1 MLSEPAVHTPSHDPH
16 RRVGRLRAAAVV
28 ALLASVVGAAIIS
41 RVVAAD
47 NPAEASAY
55 VPLEPFRVFD
65 TRAAQNSPIGPVAG
79 GTTFDVQITGTGV
92 PSTATAV
99 AINVTYLDAS
109 GPGFVT
115 VFPAGGAQPAV
126 SNLNKVG
133 SGPQPNL
140 AIVKLGTGGRISLFN
155 QGGTA
160 NLFGD
165 VAGYFVPTASGTGGG
180 PTTSAPLDSAGG
192 AGQIV
197 ASFGPTGGNWIFIGP
212 IDTIDVVAGDRLVG
226 AGAASIGLLNTN
238 TAFVDVSMCYRQGE
252 MGPVVSFTG
261 ANYVTFL
268 ANEIQMSMAAASRSD
283 PFPTTGPVVVGFC
296 VRAGVTVNHN
306 DYVSWYVQAV
316 RS

>member
-1 MLSEPAVHTPSHDPH
+1 MVAV
-16 RRVGRLRAAAVV
+16 
-28 ALLASVVGAAIIS
+28 LASAGGAAIIN

-47 NPAEASAY
+47 NPAGTTAY
-55 VPLEPFRVFD
+55 VPLVPFRVFD
-65 TRAAQNSPIGPVAG
+65 TRSSENSPRGPIAG
-79 GTTFDVQITGTGV
+79 GTTFDVQITGALV

-99 AINVTYLDAS
+99 AINVTYLDAT

-115 VFPAGGAQPAV
+115 VFPAGGSRPSV

-140 AIVKLGTGGRISLFN
+140 AIVALGPGGVISLFN
-155 QGGTA
+155 EGGSS

-165 VAGYFVPTASGTGGG
+165 VAGYFVPTGTGGG
-180 PTTSAPLDSAGG
+180 TGPAPTVPLDSAGG

-212 IDTIDVVAGDRLVG
+212 TDTINVVAGDRLVG
-226 AGAASIGLLNTN
+226 SGAASIGLLNTN
-238 TAFVDVSMCYRQGE
+238 TAFVDVSMCYRLGE

-268 ANEIQMSMAAASRSD
+268 ANEIQMSMAAAGRSE
-283 PFPTTGPVVVGFC
+283 PFPATGPVVVGFC

-316 RS
+316 RT